1 MKSKQFPVSKPRYG
15 NLWYDNKIIMSKRAF
30 PILQAE
36 KRRLLATGRYKKEL
50 FKVTY

>member
-36 KRRLLATGRYKKEL
+36 NGDCLLLDVIKRTL
-50 FKVTY
+50 